1 MMMRCLFVCVS
12 VSPICVSVPA
22 GSMINVPDSKLT
34 TFTAPWTGPPLVQG
48 VYNIVAALDVS
59 PTAHTS
65 LVLIPDPQL
74 GVLSPIPRLYLTTI
88 KVV

>member
-1 MMMRCLFVCVS
+1 
-12 VSPICVSVPA
+12 
-22 GSMINVPDSKLT
+22 MINVPDSKLT

-65 LVLIPDPQL
+65 LVLIRN
-74 GVLSPIPRLYLTTI
+74 SEFYLRFNANI
-88 KVV
+88 